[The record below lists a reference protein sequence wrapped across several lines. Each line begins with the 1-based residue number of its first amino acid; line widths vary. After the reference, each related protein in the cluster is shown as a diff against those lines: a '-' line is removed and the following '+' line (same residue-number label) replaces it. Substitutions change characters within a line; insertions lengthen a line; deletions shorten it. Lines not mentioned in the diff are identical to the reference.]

1 MGGPSL
7 EIVKLVL
14 STPLVHASL
23 PAWYWG
29 IYLWKNHHVF
39 GYFLKWSV
47 KPHSIPVFCMKNRAF
62 CSSVSGR
69 IFAKE
74 SLTWLRALW
83 RWKGMYLRMS
93 WCVSW
98 LNYFV
103 WLIPSWVCARLLYG
117 TTEISIKDLLRAS
130 STLKSALL
138 TETAVLRDTAFFIKR
153 HHCAGPIQEPKEQN
167 KFVHSWSTIL
177 FRLVTPAIILPMIPP
192 SCSKIGSCRWSTHCL
207 LFFLRVFLLGWRY
220 TTRTVFKNF

>member
-1 MGGPSL
+1 MQVCRLDTEAFTCERTIMFLDIFWNGVSNPILSRFFVWKIGRF
-7 EIVKLVL
+7 VVL
-14 STPLVHASL
+14 F
-23 PAWYWG
+23 
-29 IYLWKNHHVF
+29 LWEYSPKKVWPGF
-39 GYFLKWSV
+39 VRCGD
-47 KPHSIPVFCMKNRAF
+47 
-62 CSSVSGR
+62 GR
-69 IFAKE
+69 VCTYGWVDVCHGFP
-74 SLTWLRALW
+74 
-83 RWKGMYLRMS
+83 
-93 WCVSW
+93 
-98 LNYFV
+98 YFV

-207 LFFLRVFLLGWRY
+207 LFFLSVFLLGWRY